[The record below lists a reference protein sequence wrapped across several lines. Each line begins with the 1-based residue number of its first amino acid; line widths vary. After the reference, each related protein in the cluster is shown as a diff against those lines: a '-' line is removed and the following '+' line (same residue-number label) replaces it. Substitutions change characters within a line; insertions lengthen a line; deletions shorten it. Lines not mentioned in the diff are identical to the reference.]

1 MDKTYICFLF
11 EKLLVTHE
19 QPTKKSEMIQVGGI
33 KKVEENPKL
42 H

>member
-11 EKLLVTHE
+11 EKLLVTLE
-19 QPTKKSEMIQVGGI
+19 QPTKKSEMIQVEGI